1 ASTYQ
6 ASGDSEQALTL
17 YRQAAEGMEKLNFQ
31 HRYARRMIESLI
43 ECLDRAKQYSEG
55 EAWCRKLLALAKE
68 PGRADALAE
77 SAALA
82 ALGQNLLK
90 QEKWIDAE
98 PHLRACVALREK
110 SQPDDW
116 RTF

>member
-1 ASTYQ
+1 
-6 ASGDSEQALTL
+6 
-17 YRQAAEGMEKLNFQ
+17 
-31 HRYARRMIESLI
+31 
-43 ECLDRAKQYSEG
+43 
-55 EAWCRKLLALAKE
+55 LAKE

-116 RTF
+116 RTFNAKSMLGEALVGQKRYADAKPLLVNGYAGMKEREGKIVPQFKQARLSEALERLIRL